1 MPALNFQPRFADPVR
16 SGAKPLT
23 LRMPRRDG
31 RDAAPVGKMLR
42 LYTGMRRPGC
52 TLLLDTV
59 TLYRATL
66 QLSEGG
72 IVALTD
78 ARGGGA
84 LRPFMDRWVGLGA
97 GSGRGQMNE
106 AFARLDGFDSYADLY
121 AWHAAVALDDIGCV
135 MRELINWRT
144 PT

>member
-31 RDAAPVGKMLR
+31 RDAAPVGKRLR
-42 LYTGMRRPGC
+42 LYTGMRRPDC
-52 TLLLDTV
+52 ALLLETV
-59 TLYRATL
+59 TLYRVTL
-66 QLSEGG
+66 QLGEGG
-72 IVALTD
+72 IVSLTG

-84 LRPFMDRWVGLGA
+84 LRPFMDRWLCLQQA
-97 GSGRGQMNE
+97 PARDQMSD
-106 AFARLDGFDSYADLY
+106 AFARLDGFDSYADLF

-135 MRELINWRT
+135 TRELINWRT
-144 PT
+144 P